1 MIRYSIHTY
10 IFSTTARKL
19 LVSSLY
25 QSESVGMVRHKNFPP
40 ASQVHFISYMIN
52 SEYILSVRRK
62 VIDGSFT
69 HVMLDINIYN
79 KITIPAWFI
88 PRNFSTRNRN
98 RIERGMDDSSYRL
111 IFYLD
116 KKDEIFHYIAQ
127 KRILKLV

>member
-1 MIRYSIHTY
+1 M
-10 IFSTTARKL
+10 
-19 LVSSLY
+19 
-25 QSESVGMVRHKNFPP
+25 GMVRHKNFPP
-40 ASQVHFISYMIN
+40 ASKVHFISYMIN

-116 KKDEIFHYIAQ
+116 KKDEIYHYIAQ
-127 KRILKLV
+127 KRILKLVKLQSLVGKCCKIRKIYPCEINKF